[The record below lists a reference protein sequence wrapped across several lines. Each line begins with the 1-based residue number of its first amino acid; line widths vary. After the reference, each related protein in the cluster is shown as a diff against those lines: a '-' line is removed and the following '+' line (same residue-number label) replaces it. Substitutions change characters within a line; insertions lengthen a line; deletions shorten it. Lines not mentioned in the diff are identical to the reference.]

1 MPRSRPSAG
10 GAAPAAGRKARG
22 SEGARARPGAG
33 GGAGARRAAGAAG
46 WARPRRRALERG
58 RPGSLSGLEKKTN
71 RRCMNTALRLGLRA
85 CSRNACAPPSAGPFL
100 LSLH

>member
-22 SEGARARPGAG
+22 TEGARARPGAG

-58 RPGSLSGLEKKTN
+58 RPGSLWGLEKKDKPEMYEYSVAA
-71 RRCMNTALRLGLRA
+71 RFEGVQ
-85 CSRNACAPPSAGPFL
+85 
-100 LSLH
+100 